1 MPDHVHQLVRGVS
14 LESNARRYITLAKQY
29 SGYYF
34 SRAVRRETLARY
46 GHDRWLPDEQ
56 AVRGWFRYIIKN
68 PVQAKLVEQSRTT
81 LTLAQALARSK
92 NSLNG
97 PWSDDRTT
105 LIAIRGSRRRRALA
119 YRGPMRQHQLEEMT
133 GLDLRWKALASRDAA
148 ADGTFVYGVTST
160 GVYCRPSCP
169 SRRPRADRVRFF
181 DTTIDA
187 RHAGFRACKRCR
199 PDTVGLAQP
208 GIEAVRRASAYLAT
222 HADETVTLGH
232 LARVTSMSPHHLQRR
247 FKAIVGLSPREFQS
261 AVRAGKLRTSLRDG
275 RDVTTAIYEAGYGS
289 PSRVYEAA
297 PTGKGMSLS
306 SYRRGGAGMRIGYST
321 MSSPV
326 GIVLVAAT
334 ENGVCSVKI
343 GDSEPALEQDLRR
356 EYPAAEIEADRK
368 QRSEWVKAIARHLR
382 GEMPSLD
389 LPIDVR
395 ATAFQWKVWRA
406 LQQIPY
412 GETRAYADVARG
424 IGKPKAVRAV
434 ARACA
439 TNPVCLVVPCHRVV
453 PSAGGAGGYRWGSK
467 TKEKLLATE
476 RAARR

>member
-1 MPDHVHQLVRGVS
+1 M
-14 LESNARRYITLAKQY
+14 
-29 SGYYF
+29 
-34 SRAVRRETLARY
+34 
-46 GHDRWLPDEQ
+46 
-56 AVRGWFRYIIKN
+56 
-68 PVQAKLVEQSRTT
+68 
-81 LTLAQALARSK
+81 
-92 NSLNG
+92 
-97 PWSDDRTT
+97 
-105 LIAIRGSRRRRALA
+105 
-119 YRGPMRQHQLEEMT
+119 MQHQLSEMT

-148 ADGTFVYGVTST
+148 ADGTFVYAVTST

-181 DTTIDA
+181 DTPTEA
-187 RHAGFRACKRCR
+187 KGAGFRACKRCR

-208 GIEAVRRASAYLAT
+208 GIDAVRRASAYLAV
-222 HADETVTLGH
+222 HADQTVTLDH
-232 LARVTSMSPHHLQRR
+232 LARVASMSPHHLQRR

-306 SYRRGGAGMRIGYST
+306 NYRRGGAGMRIGYST
-321 MSSPV
+321 MTSAV

-343 GDSEPALEQDLRR
+343 GDTEAALAGDLRR
-356 EYPAAEIEADRK
+356 EYPAAEIAAGLK
-368 QRSEWVKAIARHLR
+368 PRSEWTKAIAKHLR
-382 GEMPSLD
+382 GDAPSLD

-406 LQQIPY
+406 LQRIPY
-412 GETRAYADVARG
+412 GETRAYADVARSL
-424 IGKPKAVRAV
+424 GKPQAARAV

-439 TNPVCLVVPCHRVV
+439 TNPVCIVVPCHRVV
-453 PSAGGAGGYRWGSK
+453 PGAGGAGGYRWGSERK
-467 TKEKLLATE
+467 QRLLARE
-476 RAARR
+476 QRRAKLGTL